1 MQEYKIILV
10 SHLYFLSSC
19 FSFLIK
25 AWKLYHQGAEKN
37 LFLSAAQRST
47 ENAESKLRAQP
58 WWRVEETGYEK
69 EIRLE

>member
-1 MQEYKIILV
+1 
-10 SHLYFLSSC
+10 
-19 FSFLIK
+19 
-25 AWKLYHQGAEKN
+25 LYHQGAEKN